1 MKENNPD
8 LFGTLLLSV
17 FVHILL
23 RSQTLF
29 WTRAGLLAMLP
40 GIALSAFAG
49 LIFAHC
55 WPLVSCRFTGL
66 LFGLL
71 LAFAGAVEIHS
82 LWQLYTV
89 LYPDAV
95 SLLGI
100 SLTVLIPVL
109 YLRKISAVAQTGN
122 VVLGL
127 LIAAGA
133 ILVLSVANRLRIDN
147 LQIEVLSPN
156 NLGQAVKAQGALYP
170 ELLLPALWPDREKR
184 GTHTIIRLAVLGTV
198 FQTAV
203 HLLLE
208 LFFGAGMPQ
217 AVNPVHQAARF
228 GNLSIFDRLEWL
240 QLLVWTMAVS
250 VKLGLYLYAFTR
262 LAGGQGIR
270 KNNLN
275 GLPQF
280 AAASGMW
287 IILCMIFQRM
297 DVYDLIGNWQTAALW
312 LFTLGIVLAGGIRWV
327 VRKYTQE

>member
-1 MKENNPD
+1 MKEKHPD
-8 LFGTLLLSV
+8 LFGALLLSV

-29 WTRAGLLAMLP
+29 WTRTGLLAMLP
-40 GIALSAFAG
+40 GIAISALVG
-49 LIFAHC
+49 LLFAHC
-55 WPLVSCRFTGL
+55 WPLVKGKLSGG
-66 LFGLL
+66 LFGVL
-71 LAFAGAVEIHS
+71 LAISAALEIHG

-89 LYPDAV
+89 LYPDSV

-109 YLRKISAVAQTGN
+109 YLRRISAVAQTGN

-127 LIAAGA
+127 MVVAGVV
-133 ILVLSVANRLRIDN
+133 LVLSVADRLRIDN
-147 LQIEVLSPN
+147 LQTDVVSAD
-156 NLGQAVKAQGALYP
+156 NLQQALTAQETLYP

-184 GTHTIIRLAVLGTV
+184 GSHTIIRLAILGTV
-198 FQTAV
+198 FQTGV

-240 QLLVWTMAVS
+240 QLIVWTMAVS

-262 LAGGQGIR
+262 LTGGKGVR
-270 KNNLN
+270 ENNLN

-280 AAASGMW
+280 VLASGMW
-287 IILCMIFQRM
+287 IILCMILKRL
-297 DVYDLIGNWQTAALW
+297 DLYAQINAWQTVAVW
-312 LFTLGIVLAGGIRWV
+312 LFAIGVVLAGGVRWSV
-327 VRKYTQE
+327 KICARK